1 MADKITR
8 FNLHE
13 YSISAQMEYRKAR
26 RAEAR
31 EIMERNAQFANGF
44 ASIRANQAA
53 GEGDIFSRIA
63 MERMAGQRIS
73 KKV

>member
-26 RAEAR
+26 RAEALAAI
-31 EIMERNAQFANGF
+31 EKSSQLANSFAAISNN
-44 ASIRANQAA
+44 RAAE
-53 GEGDIFSRIA
+53 EGNLFSRIA
-63 MERMAGQRIS
+63 MQRMQGQLVS
-73 KKV
+73 KRA

>member
-13 YSISAQMEYRKAR
+13 FSIATQMEYRKAR

-31 EIMERNAQFANGF
+31 EIAERNAQFANSF
-44 ASIRANQAA
+44 ASIKGNQAV
-53 GEGDIFSRIA
+53 GEGNIFSRIA
-63 MERMAGQRIS
+63 MERMAGQRVS

>member
-31 EIMERNAQFANGF
+31 EIMER
-44 ASIRANQAA
+44 
-53 GEGDIFSRIA
+53 
-63 MERMAGQRIS
+63 MAGQRVS